1 MEREHDYSTS
11 AFDPSPSSEFTEPFK
26 LKFRKSFQA
35 TQSLQKASPDS
46 IAFSMRKEIPLFD
59 KWLKS
64 MLDIRSFASST
75 MALKSA

>member
-1 MEREHDYSTS
+1 LFRYGLRTWSIYSS
-11 AFDPSPSSEFTEPFK
+11 VYDPSPSSDFTEPSK

-35 TQSLQKASPDS
+35 IQFSQKALPDS

-64 MLDIRSFASST
+64 MLDNRSFAS
-75 MALKSA
+75 